1 MAAIKFTDNSEET
14 IRSFNENAEAA
25 LEAIGNQAVS
35 HAKKV
40 ITEKSR
46 VDTGALRN
54 SITHKVSSMFRCY
67 IGTNIS
73 YAIFHEYGT
82 GIHVAGGRKSPWA
95 YQDGKGK
102 WHWTR
107 GIPPIHFIKHAA
119 EDHVDE
125 YKAIFKKYLKNT
137 KG

>member
-1 MAAIKFTDNSEET
+1 MASIKFTDNSEET

-35 HAKKV
+35 HAKQIV
-40 ITEKSR
+40 TAAGR
-46 VDTGALRN
+46 RRTGVMIN
-54 SITHKVSSMFRCY
+54 SITHKVSSLFRCY
-67 IGTNIS
+67 IGTNVK
-73 YAIFHEYGT
+73 YAIFHEMGT
-82 GIHVAGGRKSPWA
+82 GIYVAGGRKSPWA
-95 YQDGKGK
+95 YQDEKGK

-125 YKAIFKKYLKNT
+125 YKAIFKKYFKNV